1 MFLDCPAYAD
11 RTGAKRCGLPAEF
24 ESRYII
30 WSSDG
35 PLESAKIRCPRGH
48 WFNGPMES
56 LIVPASQPEPRL
68 EQPAS
73 GAGPAGPQ
81 GR

>member
-11 RTGAKRCGLPAEF
+11 TTGAERCALPAEI

-30 WSSDG
+30 GSSDG

-56 LIVPASQPEPRL
+56 LIVPACPSDSRL
-68 EQPAS
+68 DLPAS
-73 GAGPAGPQ
+73 ESRSAGPAG
-81 GR
+81 R